1 MTQAVV
7 NIIDLCV
14 RRWRFTILVG
24 ALLLVAC
31 AFYAATRFSI
41 NTDIQTLVAQNLPW
55 HQRQVEL
62 SKAFPQKGI
71 SVVVTATTPENA
83 DVATDALAQWLKQDS
98 ELFRDVVEPDSGA
111 RRAQVRCA
119 VSAGRGRDGD
129 WFFRFLADRLS
140 RSIRARIDCRLRYA
154 DW

>member
-1 MTQAVV
+1 MTRAVV
-7 NIIDLCV
+7 NIVDLCV
-14 RRWRFTILVG
+14 RRWRVTILVG

-41 NTDIQTLVAQNLPW
+41 NTDIQTLVSQNLPW

-83 DVATDALAQWLKQDS
+83 DVATDELAQRLKENP
-98 ELFRDVVEPDSGA
+98 ELFRDVVQPDSG
-111 RRAQVRCA
+111 
-119 VSAGRGRDGD
+119 D
-129 WFFRFLADRLS
+129 FFERNSLLLGSTADV
-140 RSIRARIDCRLRYA
+140 
-154 DW
+154 